1 MAVLCRQVAGKGV
14 IGADVL
20 CASDFLAVSRI
31 FPSARK
37 KENAAHDE
45 RKHDD
50 DGNDFPGLLHS
61 SSDSFQLMNVPE
73 AIMPQL
79 DEANVKLRGS
89 ENEVCREQKSQ

>member
-20 CASDFLAVSRI
+20 RAGDFLAVSCI
-31 FPSARK
+31 FLSARK
-37 KENAAHDE
+37 EVNAARNE

-50 DGNDFPGLLHS
+50 NGNDFPGLLHS
-61 SSDSFQLMNVPE
+61 FSDSFQLMDVPE
-73 AIMPQL
+73 AIMTQL

-89 ENEVCREQKSQ
+89 ENEVCREQKSP